1 VVRITERQ
9 LRRIIKEELVYL
21 YEESSMDAPN
31 GEGDDSEEGEEIAA
45 DEDGDEAADDS
56 GDEAAESKAS
66 LRLKLVD
73 LAKTLPKASG
83 IAKKEVEML
92 DRFITALLNTAN
104 SGNIATGQISTSLAR
119 SLDKLDQA

>member
-1 VVRITERQ
+1 MHITERQ

-45 DEDGDEAADDS
+45 DEDDS

>member
-1 VVRITERQ
+1 MVRITERQ

-21 YEESSMDAPN
+21 YEESSMDVPS
-31 GEGDDSEEGEEIAA
+31 GEGDDSEEEEEIVA
-45 DEDGDEAADDS
+45 DEG

-66 LRLKLVD
+66 LRLKLID